1 MLSLLW
7 MCLNKLVEVNL
18 HKLKTEMVKLANG
31 VTVQGQWLGYLGE
44 AIWNVFE
51 QVWGKTQ
58 EQIILWKSRCRCCPV
73 LPMEG
78 DFELWDV

>member
-1 MLSLLW
+1 M
-7 MCLNKLVEVNL
+7 NKLVELNL

-51 QVWGKTQ
+51 QVWGKTH
-58 EQIILWKSRCRCCPV
+58 EGFLLWNSKCRNWPV
-73 LPMEG
+73 FARG
-78 DFELWDV
+78 R